1 MHTSM
6 NTIQMTINNFT
17 LQTPPLVVRPQSPMP
32 KLKETGFR
40 QKLKKK
46 VRRFRRKLRRQRRR
60 WKKAFKQIWK
70 WQRKNRKTRSK
81 NPRKRQKKKKNRRK
95 NNGQKNRKN
104 KKEKKFQKT
113 QSLVS
118 WDAFRL
124 KNRAWQWKL
133 ILLGHYC
140 QFGCGILKMV
150 GPQMQDF
157 CPRIKM
163 LKEIFF

>member
-1 MHTSM
+1 MFKSLIIFCYKSWNLTTHQYNSNVMAT
-6 NTIQMTINNFT
+6 NNFT
-17 LQTPPLVVRPQSPMP
+17 LQTPPLVVRPQSSMP

-46 VRRFRRKLRRQRRR
+46 MRRFRRKLRRQRRQ

-81 NPRKRQKKKKNRRK
+81 NPRKHQKKKKNQNKNRRR
-95 NNGQKNRKN
+95 NNGKKNRKN
-104 KKEKKFQKT
+104 KKGK

-133 ILLGHYC
+133 ILFGHE
-140 QFGCGILKMV
+140 GISL
-150 GPQMQDF
+150 
-157 CPRIKM
+157 RICFEYH
-163 LKEIFF
+163 LWF